1 MDHRIKLTD
10 LPAPASRHWGVQ
22 HLAQGWKC
30 ESFRPHQHDYDE
42 FAVIWRGRCIMHNDG
57 INTEYRAGDVIRFPK
72 HQLHCCVE
80 ALEETEYF
88 WCRGD

>member
-1 MDHRIKLTD
+1 MSNKIQLTD

-22 HLAQGWKC
+22 HLLAGWKNTHP
-30 ESFRPHQHDYDE
+30 PHQHDYDE
-42 FAVIWRGRCIMHNDG
+42 FAVIWRGRCIMRNDG
-57 INTEYRAGDVIRFPK
+57 IDTTYQAGDVIRFPK
-72 HQLHCCVE
+72 QQLHCCVE